1 MDHQRYKWQRDSTP
15 SNPLTAAAA
24 LLAAASVL
32 RDPQPTP
39 LRVARVPNQI
49 QAPTVFG
56 KWLVGTVL
64 DDLGEIPDGL
74 RGRQPADTSK
84 QPVSWEDLAPG
95 GG

>member
-1 MDHQRYKWQRDSTP
+1 
-15 SNPLTAAAA
+15 
-24 LLAAASVL
+24 
-32 RDPQPTP
+32 
-39 LRVARVPNQI
+39 VARVPNQI